1 MKRRR
6 LFWHLYPYLFAIIII
21 SLILVTI
28 YTTREMRNIQVREIR
43 QTLENRARI
52 LEVQLKGLISVRDTI
67 KIDSLCKQYGR
78 LTDTRITVVDINGN
92 VLGDSEKDPQLMENH
107 SARPEIVT
115 AFNGVTGSATRFSNT
130 LQKNMKYVALPVSIN
145 GNIEGVIRT
154 SLPVSDIEETLSE
167 FYQNVALGGIL
178 IILIAAF
185 VSFIVFKR
193 FTNPLCELQ
202 KGAEKFANGQ
212 LDYKLHPSNIEEIAS
227 LTESM
232 NRMAEELNS
241 RIRMIVDQRNEREA
255 ILTSMTE
262 GILALDSKQNIVS
275 FNKAAVAFFDL
286 NSRDVLGKSIYE
298 TLRISD
304 LHRLVD
310 ETSKSDAALERE
322 LRLPGENDKYF
333 QAHGTPLT
341 DILGNRI
348 GMVLV
353 LTDITRLKRLENI
366 RRDFVANVSHELKT
380 PITTILGSAETILD
394 GAIEI
399 PDDRDRF
406 LKMIAKN
413 SNRLNSLVDDLL
425 TLARVESEFEDDKL
439 DLLPGKINAVLN
451 SSILACQGK
460 ADSQY
465 IDISFHCDTEIETKI
480 NTRQLEQ
487 AVINLIDNAIKY
499 SETDSQI
506 SIKADIIGDEIV
518 ISVEDQGCGIESKHL
533 PRLFE
538 RFYRVDMARSR
549 EVGGTGL
556 GLSIVKHIALAH
568 RGEVSVDSIP
578 NKGSTFRIHLP
589 LSN

>member
-6 LFWHLYPYLFAIIII
+6 FFWHLYPYLFVIIIT
-21 SLILVTI
+21 SLFLATI
-28 YTTREMRNIQVREIR
+28 YTAREIRNIQISEIKR
-43 QTLENRARI
+43 TLENRARL
-52 LEVQLKGLISVRDTI
+52 LEVQLKELISVRDTI

-78 LTDTRITVVDINGN
+78 LTDTRITVVDIDGN
-92 VLGDSEKDPQLMENH
+92 VLGDSDKNPQLMENH

-115 AFNGVTGSATRFSNT
+115 AFKGATGSATRFSNT
-130 LQKNMKYVALPVSIN
+130 LQKNMRYVAFSVYIN
-145 GNIEGVIRT
+145 GSIIGVIRT
-154 SLPVSDIEETLSE
+154 SLPVSDIEETLNE
-167 FYQNVALGGIL
+167 FYRDVALGSIL
-178 IILIAAF
+178 IVLIAAF
-185 VSFIVFKR
+185 VSFVVFKR
-193 FTNPLCELQ
+193 FTNPLSELQ

-212 LDYKLHPSNIEEIAS
+212 LDYKLYPSNIEEIAS

-232 NRMAEELNS
+232 NHMAEDLNS
-241 RIRMIVDQRNEREA
+241 RIRTIVDQRNEREA

-275 FNKAAVAFFDL
+275 FNKAASAFFDL
-286 NSRDVLGKSIYE
+286 NPRDVLGKSIYE
-298 TLRISD
+298 TLRITD

-310 ETSKSDAALERE
+310 DTSTSNATLERE
-322 LRLPGENDKYF
+322 LRLPGENNKYF

-341 DILGNRI
+341 NISGNRI

-353 LTDITRLKRLENI
+353 LTDITRLKKLENI

-380 PITTILGSAETILD
+380 PITAIIGSAETILD
-394 GAIEI
+394 GAVEN

-425 TLARVESEFEDDKL
+425 TLARVESEFEDGKL
-439 DLLPGKINAVLN
+439 DLLPGNINTVIN
-451 SSILACQGK
+451 SSILACK
-460 ADSQY
+460 EKSDSRN
-465 IDISFHCDTEIETKI
+465 IDISFYCDTEIETKI
-480 NTRQLEQ
+480 NARQLEQ
-487 AVINLIDNAIKY
+487 AVVNLIDNAIKY
-499 SETDSQI
+499 SDTGSQI

-518 ISVEDQGCGIESKHL
+518 ISVEDHGCGIESKHL

-538 RFYRVDMARSR
+538 RFYRVDRARSR

-568 RGEVSVDSIP
+568 RGEVSVDSTP
-578 NKGSTFRIHLP
+578 NKGSTFSIHLP